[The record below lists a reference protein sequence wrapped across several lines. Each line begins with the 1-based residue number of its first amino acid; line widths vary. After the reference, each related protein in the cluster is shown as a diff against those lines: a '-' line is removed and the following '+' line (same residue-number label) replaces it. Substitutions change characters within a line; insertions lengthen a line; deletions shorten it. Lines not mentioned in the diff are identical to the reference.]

1 MRDDPV
7 DLETFSTTVEA
18 IYAAAAEPSLWPGT
32 VDRIVTMFDAAVGS
46 LVTSAPDDQ
55 RIALGVG
62 LDTTSVDSYNRYYRD
77 LDPIARIVARSAVGE
92 VGCVFEVLSR
102 RQLTESEF
110 FVDWARPT
118 GLGDG
123 VFARF
128 SDRADGPSWLC
139 VAAEPNK
146 GFASTGRIELIRHL
160 VPHLRAAA
168 AIQLRSTEASQS
180 LRLTTQI
187 LEHLD
192 GSALLVE
199 EHGLIHHMNAA
210 ARAILTRADGLLVVR
225 GGKLGT
231 TVGADRAALHELVLR
246 ACGDCCEAPI
256 AGSISLTRPST
267 GGRYV
272 VHAIPICTDDDPCRP
287 GRLALLT
294 IVDPTESAS
303 AVPARTWRS
312 VYGLT
317 AREAGIVEHVIR
329 GDGLQAVADAL
340 GVTLST
346 VRTHLQHVFDKTGT
360 RRQKDLARLLL
371 SSTPSIR

>member
-1 MRDDPV
+1 MHNDPV
-7 DLETFSTTVEA
+7 DLETFSTTVES
-18 IYAAAAEPSLWPGT
+18 IYAAAAEPLLWPDT
-32 VDRIVTMFDAAVGS
+32 VDRIVTMFEAAVGS

-62 LDTTSVDSYNRYYRD
+62 LGTASVDSYNRYYRD
-77 LDPIARIVARSAVGE
+77 LDPIASIVARSAVGE

-128 SDRADGPSWLC
+128 SDRPEGPSWLC

-168 AIQLRSTEASQS
+168 AIQLRSVEASRN

-192 GSALLVE
+192 GSALLVDE
-199 EHGLIHHMNAA
+199 DGRIHHMNAA
-210 ARAILTRADGLLVVR
+210 ARMIFTRADGLLVVH

-231 TVGADRAALHELVLR
+231 SVGTDRVALRELVLR
-246 ACGDCCEAPI
+246 ACG
-256 AGSISLTRPST
+256 
-267 GGRYV
+267 
-272 VHAIPICTDDDPCRP
+272 
-287 GRLALLT
+287 
-294 IVDPTESAS
+294 
-303 AVPARTWRS
+303 
-312 VYGLT
+312 
-317 AREAGIVEHVIR
+317 
-329 GDGLQAVADAL
+329 
-340 GVTLST
+340 
-346 VRTHLQHVFDKTGT
+346 HLCVF
-360 RRQKDLARLLL
+360 
-371 SSTPSIR
+371 P